1 MNDKILIVASNYYKN
16 IIDNLILGSTNFLKE
31 NNYNFE
37 IIKLETNLHTYKD
50 NNLIII
56 RKE

>member
-31 NNYNFE
+31 NNYDFE
-37 IIKLETNLHTYKD
+37 IINAPGCFEIPF
-50 NNLIII
+50 LIKKI
-56 RKE
+56 